1 MTTFDK
7 NQLGFTYANALQDY
21 ADAKVKEEQEFYPFE
36 LTVERVEAGGFVD
49 GYQTGAI
56 AGFRH
61 AIALLQAEQ
70 FTEHA
75 QILADQLKNLDAI
88 FEVGE

>member
-7 NQLGFTYANALQDY
+7 NQLGFVYANAKQDLQ
-21 ADAKVKEEQEFYPFE
+21 DAKVKEEQEFYPFE
-36 LTVERVEAGGFVD
+36 LTMERVEANGFID
-49 GYQTGAI
+49 GYELGAI
-56 AGFRH
+56 AGYRH
-61 AIALLQAEQ
+61 AIALLQVEQ

-88 FEVGE
+88 FEAGE